1 MDVIERAGFNT
12 IKYNI
17 NPVVLEPHYCLG
29 FDVVD
34 LMSIDVVSERL
45 MFATDKITT
54 DQVIIKEMMD
64 LMNNACFDT
73 NTSKNHYLFISQT
86 KIIQN

>member
-1 MDVIERAGFNT
+1 M
-12 IKYNI
+12 
-17 NPVVLEPHYCLG
+17 VLEPHYCLG
-29 FDVVD
+29 FEVVD

-45 MFATDKITT
+45 MFATDKMTT

-73 NTSKNHYLFISQT
+73 NTSKKSLFVYFPN
-86 KIIQN
+86 KNYPELEGVV